1 MMKMILWWF
10 LAIFITISAAYYQ
23 RLTGPTHPKRVSVT
37 IEGTTYKFKLPR
49 SESGDKPCLVEI
61 PVDDSEVGGKLFYK
75 RYPTNEEWNE
85 LELFRRENMLV
96 TFLPNQPPAG
106 KLAYYIQLEKNN
118 KKFNVS
124 KEDPAIIR
132 YKGEVPGIVLM
143 PHVLFMFVAM
153 LLSTLAGILAL
164 VKNKKHVMYG
174 RITFFALFIG
184 GMILGPV
191 VQKYA
196 FGEFWTGIPLGW
208 DLTDNKTLIAVIAW
222 FIAIIGNRK
231 GNNRPWLTVTAA
243 VILLIIYSIPHSAM
257 GSELDYSTGEVTTG
271 FILTLF

>member
-1 MMKMILWWF
+1 
-10 LAIFITISAAYYQ
+10 
-23 RLTGPTHPKRVSVT
+23 
-37 IEGTTYKFKLPR
+37 
-49 SESGDKPCLVEI
+49 
-61 PVDDSEVGGKLFYK
+61 
-75 RYPTNEEWNE
+75 
-85 LELFRRENMLV
+85 
-96 TFLPNQPPAG
+96 
-106 KLAYYIQLEKNN
+106 
-118 KKFNVS
+118 
-124 KEDPAIIR
+124 
-132 YKGEVPGIVLM
+132 
-143 PHVLFMFVAM
+143 M